1 MSDSVVK
8 IMRWWSLKKE
18 LFVYFFITSTA
29 ILIFLGAVFYYV
41 MHKTIY
47 DRVQN
52 DQKLFLENQL
62 QLADANLSLLENLII
77 RVSTDE
83 DLHILMQE
91 AQEEEN
97 QQSEISGRFF
107 AKLDNYLQPI
117 EKYVSVL
124 HIEGNNGLKIRKGF
138 ESYLIDR
145 KDYENTEW
153 FKTSL
158 KTSGAIC
165 WWKMQKNYTR
175 VPHVWVAAPT
185 EYIVPIYKKI
195 CRSGDREVL
204 GDMVV
209 FVSPSL
215 FFGEEYQHTQDSNT
229 QIYLVDENGQI
240 VYSDDR
246 DCIDGEGENAVNLC
260 DIVDFPVHTSDAKQT
275 RTEIVDGKLIVYRQS
290 GVTELSLVRVIELEK
305 VVREASHF
313 LYMAGGLAVVF
324 IVLSFALSLV
334 FSSSFTRP
342 IEEVIEKI
350 QYIAEG
356 NFDYPHDIGP
366 GGKKFELLYQ
376 NLYKMESDI
385 KKMIAENSRREKEK
399 RQLELSMLQMQIN
412 PHFLYNTLNS
422 IKWMAVFQ
430 RAKGIETMVN
440 SLGIVL
446 QASYSKTDEFVT
458 LREEL
463 DILGHYLNIQKIRY
477 QGKIQMNL
485 ICENQQLL
493 SCYVPRFILQPV
505 VENAVFHGIAPKDG
519 EGEIK
524 IAIEEEKENL
534 LISVEDNGV
543 GMEAEVLEKVLKR
556 TEGKKQ
562 GHIGLGNVH
571 SRIRL
576 IYGEKYGAQ
585 VESQKG
591 KYTKVSIVMPKQSKG
606 EGQQDESVSG
616 G

>member
-1 MSDSVVK
+1 
-8 IMRWWSLKKE
+8 MRWWSLKKE
-18 LFVYFFITSTA
+18 LFAYFFITSTV
-29 ILIFLGAVFYYV
+29 ILLFLGIVFYFV

-62 QLADANLSLLENLII
+62 QLVDSNLTLLENLII
-77 RVSTDE
+77 QVSTDE
-83 DLHILMQE
+83 DLHTLMQE
-91 AQEEEN
+91 NQEPQNKLNEV
-97 QQSEISGRFF
+97 SERFY

-145 KDYENTEW
+145 NDYENTEW
-153 FKTSL
+153 FKNSME
-158 KTSGAIC
+158 TSGAVC
-165 WWKMQKNYTR
+165 WWKMQENYTR
-175 VPHVWVAAPT
+175 VPHVWIAAPT

-195 CRSGDREVL
+195 CRSGDLEIL

-215 FFGEEYQHTQDSNT
+215 FFGEEYQYTLDPNT

-240 VYSDDR
+240 VYSDDQ
-246 DCIDGEGENAVNLC
+246 DCINGTAENAVNIC
-260 DIVDFPVHTSDAKQT
+260 DLVDFPIHMSDAKQT
-275 RTEIVDGKLIVYRQS
+275 RTEMADGKLIVYRKS
-290 GVTELSLVRVIELEK
+290 DITELSLVRVIELEK

-313 LYMAGGLAVVF
+313 LYMVGALAVVL
-324 IVLSFALSLV
+324 IVLSFALSLI

-342 IEEVIEKI
+342 IEEVIKKI

-356 NFDYPHDIGP
+356 NFDYRHDIGP

-376 NLYKMESDI
+376 NLYKMENDI
-385 KKMIAENSRREKEK
+385 KKMIEENRRKEKEK
-399 RQLELSMLQMQIN
+399 RRLELSMLQMQIN
-412 PHFLYNTLNS
+412 PHFLYNTLSS

-430 RAKGIETMVN
+430 RAKGIESMVN

-446 QASYSKTDEFVT
+446 QASYSKMDEFVT
-458 LREEL
+458 LDEEL

-485 ICENQQLL
+485 ICKNQQLL

-524 IAIEEEKENL
+524 IIIAEEPGNL
-534 LISVEDNGV
+534 KITVEDNGV
-543 GMEAEVLEKVLKR
+543 GMDETVLENVLKR
-556 TEGKKQ
+556 SKGERQ
-562 GHIGLGNVH
+562 GHIGLANVH

-576 IYGEKYGAQ
+576 IYGSEYGVH
-585 VESQKG
+585 VESLKG
-591 KYTKVSIVMPKQSKG
+591 KYTKVRIIMPKQSKG
-606 EGQQDESVSG
+606 DCLRDESVGSG
-616 G
+616 

>member
-1 MSDSVVK
+1 
-8 IMRWWSLKKE
+8 MRWWSLKKE
-18 LFVYFFITSTA
+18 LFAYFFITSTV
-29 ILIFLGAVFYYV
+29 ILLFLGIVFYFV

-62 QLADANLSLLENLII
+62 QLVDSNLTLLENLIMQG
-77 RVSTDE
+77 STDE
-83 DLHILMQE
+83 DLHTLMQE
-91 AQEEEN
+91 NQEPQNKLNEV
-97 QQSEISGRFF
+97 SERFY

-145 KDYENTEW
+145 NDYENTEW
-153 FKTSL
+153 FKNSME
-158 KTSGAIC
+158 TSGAVC
-165 WWKMQKNYTR
+165 WWKMQENYTR
-175 VPHVWVAAPT
+175 VPHVWIAAPT

-195 CRSGDREVL
+195 CRSGDLEIL

-215 FFGEEYQHTQDSNT
+215 FFGEEYQYTLDPNT

-240 VYSDDR
+240 VYSDDQ
-246 DCIDGEGENAVNLC
+246 DCINGTAENAVNIC
-260 DIVDFPVHTSDAKQT
+260 DLVDFPIHMSDAKQT
-275 RTEIVDGKLIVYRQS
+275 RTEMADGKLIVYRQS
-290 GVTELSLVRVIELEK
+290 DITELSLVRVIELEK

-313 LYMAGGLAVVF
+313 LYMVGALAVVL
-324 IVLSFALSLV
+324 IVLSFALSLI

-342 IEEVIEKI
+342 IEEVIKKI

-356 NFDYPHDIGP
+356 NFDYRHDIGP

-376 NLYKMESDI
+376 NLYKMENDI
-385 KKMIAENSRREKEK
+385 KKMIEENRRKEKEK
-399 RQLELSMLQMQIN
+399 RRLELSMLQMQIN
-412 PHFLYNTLNS
+412 PHFLYNTLSS

-430 RAKGIETMVN
+430 RAKGIESMVN

-446 QASYSKTDEFVT
+446 QASYSKMDEFVT
-458 LREEL
+458 LDEEL

-485 ICENQQLL
+485 ICKNQQLL

-524 IAIEEEKENL
+524 IIIAEEPGNL
-534 LISVEDNGV
+534 KITVEDNGV
-543 GMEAEVLEKVLKR
+543 GMDETVLENVLKR
-556 TEGKKQ
+556 SKGERQ
-562 GHIGLGNVH
+562 GHIGLANVH

-576 IYGEKYGAQ
+576 IYGSEYGVH
-585 VESQKG
+585 VESLKG
-591 KYTKVSIVMPKQSKG
+591 KYTKVRIIMPKQSKG
-606 EGQQDESVSG
+606 DCLRDESVGSG
-616 G
+616 

>member
-1 MSDSVVK
+1 
-8 IMRWWSLKKE
+8 MRWWSLKKE
-18 LFVYFFITSTA
+18 LFAYFFITSTV
-29 ILIFLGAVFYYV
+29 ILLFLGIVFYFV

-62 QLADANLSLLENLII
+62 QLVDSNLTLLENLII
-77 RVSTDE
+77 QVSTDE
-83 DLHILMQE
+83 DLHTLMQE
-91 AQEEEN
+91 NQEPQNKLNEV
-97 QQSEISGRFF
+97 SERFY

-145 KDYENTEW
+145 NDYENTEW
-153 FKTSL
+153 FKNSME
-158 KTSGAIC
+158 TSGAVC
-165 WWKMQKNYTR
+165 WWKMQENYTR
-175 VPHVWVAAPT
+175 VPHVWIAAPT

-195 CRSGDREVL
+195 CRSGDLEIL

-215 FFGEEYQHTQDSNT
+215 FFGEEYQYTLDPNT

-240 VYSDDR
+240 VYSDDQ
-246 DCIDGEGENAVNLC
+246 DCINGTAENAVNIC
-260 DIVDFPVHTSDAKQT
+260 DLVDFPIHMSDAKQT
-275 RTEIVDGKLIVYRQS
+275 RTEMADGKLIVYRQS
-290 GVTELSLVRVIELEK
+290 DITELSLVRVIELEK

-313 LYMAGGLAVVF
+313 LYMVGALAVVL
-324 IVLSFALSLV
+324 IVLSFALSLI

-342 IEEVIEKI
+342 IEEVIKKI

-356 NFDYPHDIGP
+356 NFDYRHDIGP

-376 NLYKMESDI
+376 NLYKMENDI
-385 KKMIAENSRREKEK
+385 KKMIGENRRKEKEK
-399 RQLELSMLQMQIN
+399 RRLELSMLQMQIN
-412 PHFLYNTLNS
+412 PHFLYNTLSS

-430 RAKGIETMVN
+430 RAKGIESMVN

-446 QASYSKTDEFVT
+446 QASYSKMDEFVT
-458 LREEL
+458 LDEEL

-485 ICENQQLL
+485 ICKNQQLL

-524 IAIEEEKENL
+524 IIIAEEPGNL
-534 LISVEDNGV
+534 KITVEDNGV
-543 GMEAEVLEKVLKR
+543 GMDETVLENVLKR
-556 TEGKKQ
+556 SKGERQ
-562 GHIGLGNVH
+562 GHIGLANVH

-576 IYGEKYGAQ
+576 IYGSEYGVH
-585 VESQKG
+585 VESLKG
-591 KYTKVSIVMPKQSKG
+591 KYTKVRIIMPKHSKG
-606 EGQQDESVSG
+606 ECLRDESVGSG
-616 G
+616 

>member
-1 MSDSVVK
+1 
-8 IMRWWSLKKE
+8 MRWWSLKKE
-18 LFVYFFITSTA
+18 LFAYFFITSTV
-29 ILIFLGAVFYYV
+29 ILLFLGIVFYFV

-62 QLADANLSLLENLII
+62 QLVDSNLTLLENLII
-77 RVSTDE
+77 QVSTDE
-83 DLHILMQE
+83 DLHTLMQE
-91 AQEEEN
+91 NQEPQNKLNEV
-97 QQSEISGRFF
+97 SERFY

-145 KDYENTEW
+145 NDYENTEW
-153 FKTSL
+153 FKNSME
-158 KTSGAIC
+158 TSGAVC
-165 WWKMQKNYTR
+165 WWKMQENYTR
-175 VPHVWVAAPT
+175 VPHVWIAAPT

-195 CRSGDREVL
+195 CRSGDLEIL

-209 FVSPSL
+209 FISPSL
-215 FFGEEYQHTQDSNT
+215 FFGEEYQYTLDPNT

-240 VYSDDR
+240 VYSDDQ
-246 DCIDGEGENAVNLC
+246 DCINGTAENAVNIC
-260 DIVDFPVHTSDAKQT
+260 DLVDFPIHMSDAKQT
-275 RTEIVDGKLIVYRQS
+275 RTEMADGKLIVYRKS
-290 GVTELSLVRVIELEK
+290 DITELSLVRVIELEK

-313 LYMAGGLAVVF
+313 LYMVGALAVVL
-324 IVLSFALSLV
+324 IVLSFALSLI

-342 IEEVIEKI
+342 IEEVIKKI

-356 NFDYPHDIGP
+356 NFDYRHDIGP

-376 NLYKMESDI
+376 NLYKMENDI
-385 KKMIAENSRREKEK
+385 KKMIEENRRKEKEK
-399 RQLELSMLQMQIN
+399 RRLELSMLQMQIN
-412 PHFLYNTLNS
+412 PHFLYNTLSS

-430 RAKGIETMVN
+430 RAKGIESMVN

-446 QASYSKTDEFVT
+446 QASYSKMDEFVT
-458 LREEL
+458 LDEEL

-485 ICENQQLL
+485 ICKNQQLL

-524 IAIEEEKENL
+524 IIIAEEPGNL
-534 LISVEDNGV
+534 KITVEDNGV
-543 GMEAEVLEKVLKR
+543 GMDETVLENVLKR
-556 TEGKKQ
+556 SKGERQ
-562 GHIGLGNVH
+562 GHIGLANVH

-576 IYGEKYGAQ
+576 IYGSEYGVH
-585 VESQKG
+585 VESLKG
-591 KYTKVSIVMPKQSKG
+591 KYTKVRIIMPKQSKG
-606 EGQQDESVSG
+606 DCLRDESVGSG
-616 G
+616 

>member
-1 MSDSVVK
+1 
-8 IMRWWSLKKE
+8 MRWWSLKKE
-18 LFVYFFITSTA
+18 LFAYFFITSTV
-29 ILIFLGAVFYYV
+29 ILLFLGIVFYFV

-62 QLADANLSLLENLII
+62 QLVDSNLTLLENLII
-77 RVSTDE
+77 QVSTDE
-83 DLHILMQE
+83 DLHTLMQE
-91 AQEEEN
+91 NQEPQNKLNEV
-97 QQSEISGRFF
+97 SERFY

-145 KDYENTEW
+145 NDYENTEW
-153 FKTSL
+153 FKNSME
-158 KTSGAIC
+158 TSGAVC
-165 WWKMQKNYTR
+165 WWKMQENYTR
-175 VPHVWVAAPT
+175 VPHVWIAAPT

-195 CRSGDREVL
+195 CRSGDLEIL

-215 FFGEEYQHTQDSNT
+215 FFGEEYQYTLDPNT

-240 VYSDDR
+240 VYSDDQ
-246 DCIDGEGENAVNLC
+246 DCINGTAENAVNIC
-260 DIVDFPVHTSDAKQT
+260 DLVDFPIHMSDAKQT
-275 RTEIVDGKLIVYRQS
+275 RTEMADGKLIVYRQS
-290 GVTELSLVRVIELEK
+290 DITELSLVRVIELAK

-313 LYMAGGLAVVF
+313 LYMVGALAVVL
-324 IVLSFALSLV
+324 IVLSFALSLI

-342 IEEVIEKI
+342 IEEVIKKI

-356 NFDYPHDIGP
+356 NFDYRHDIGP

-376 NLYKMESDI
+376 NLYKMENDI
-385 KKMIAENSRREKEK
+385 KKMIGENRRKEKEK
-399 RQLELSMLQMQIN
+399 RRLELSMLQMQIN
-412 PHFLYNTLNS
+412 PHFLYNTLSS

-430 RAKGIETMVN
+430 RAKGIESMVN

-446 QASYSKTDEFVT
+446 QASYSKMDEFVT
-458 LREEL
+458 LDEEL

-485 ICENQQLL
+485 ICKNQQLL

-524 IAIEEEKENL
+524 IIIAEEPGNL
-534 LISVEDNGV
+534 KITVEDNGV
-543 GMEAEVLEKVLKR
+543 GMDETVLENVLKR
-556 TEGKKQ
+556 SKGERQ
-562 GHIGLGNVH
+562 GHIGLANVH

-576 IYGEKYGAQ
+576 IYGSEYGVH
-585 VESQKG
+585 VESLKG
-591 KYTKVSIVMPKQSKG
+591 KYTKVRIIMPKQSKG
-606 EGQQDESVSG
+606 DCLRDESVGSG
-616 G
+616 

>member
-1 MSDSVVK
+1 
-8 IMRWWSLKKE
+8 MRWWSLKKE
-18 LFVYFFITSTA
+18 LFAYFFITSTV
-29 ILIFLGAVFYYV
+29 ILLFLGIVFYFV

-62 QLADANLSLLENLII
+62 QLVDSNLTLLENLII
-77 RVSTDE
+77 QVSTDE
-83 DLHILMQE
+83 DLHTLMQE
-91 AQEEEN
+91 NQEPQNKLNEV
-97 QQSEISGRFF
+97 SERFY

-124 HIEGNNGLKIRKGF
+124 HIEGNNGLRIRKGF

-145 KDYENTEW
+145 NDYENTEW
-153 FKTSL
+153 FKNSME
-158 KTSGAIC
+158 TSGAVC
-165 WWKMQKNYTR
+165 WWKMQENYTR
-175 VPHVWVAAPT
+175 VPHVWIAAPT

-195 CRSGDREVL
+195 CRSGDLEIL

-215 FFGEEYQHTQDSNT
+215 FFGEEYQYTLDPNT

-240 VYSDDR
+240 VYSDDQ
-246 DCIDGEGENAVNLC
+246 DCINGTAENAVNIC
-260 DIVDFPVHTSDAKQT
+260 DLVDFPIHMSDAKQT
-275 RTEIVDGKLIVYRQS
+275 RTEMADGKLIVYRKS
-290 GVTELSLVRVIELEK
+290 DITELSLVRVIELEK

-313 LYMAGGLAVVF
+313 LYMVGALAVVL
-324 IVLSFALSLV
+324 IVLSFALSLI

-342 IEEVIEKI
+342 IEEVIKKI

-356 NFDYPHDIGP
+356 NFDYRHDIGP

-376 NLYKMESDI
+376 NLYKMENDI
-385 KKMIAENSRREKEK
+385 KKMIEENRRKEKEK
-399 RQLELSMLQMQIN
+399 RRLELSMLQMQIN
-412 PHFLYNTLNS
+412 PHFLYNTLSS

-430 RAKGIETMVN
+430 RAKGIESMVN

-446 QASYSKTDEFVT
+446 QASYSKMDEFVT
-458 LREEL
+458 LDEEL

-485 ICENQQLL
+485 ICKNQQLL

-524 IAIEEEKENL
+524 IIIAEEPGNL
-534 LISVEDNGV
+534 KITVEDNGV
-543 GMEAEVLEKVLKR
+543 GMDETVLENVLKR
-556 TEGKKQ
+556 SKGERQ
-562 GHIGLGNVH
+562 GHIGLANVH

-576 IYGEKYGAQ
+576 IYGSEYGVH
-585 VESQKG
+585 VESLKG
-591 KYTKVSIVMPKQSKG
+591 KYTKVRIIMPKHSKG
-606 EGQQDESVSG
+606 ECLRDESVGSG
-616 G
+616 

>member
-1 MSDSVVK
+1 
-8 IMRWWSLKKE
+8 MRWWSLKKE
-18 LFVYFFITSTA
+18 LFAYFFITSTV
-29 ILIFLGAVFYYV
+29 ILLFLGIVFYFV

-62 QLADANLSLLENLII
+62 QLVDSNLTLLENLII
-77 RVSTDE
+77 QVSTDE
-83 DLHILMQE
+83 DLHTLMQE
-91 AQEEEN
+91 NQEPQNKLNEV
-97 QQSEISGRFF
+97 SERFY

-145 KDYENTEW
+145 NDYENTEW
-153 FKTSL
+153 FKNSME
-158 KTSGAIC
+158 TSGAVC
-165 WWKMQKNYTR
+165 WWKMQENYTR
-175 VPHVWVAAPT
+175 VPHVWIAAPT

-195 CRSGDREVL
+195 CRSGDLEIL

-215 FFGEEYQHTQDSNT
+215 FFGEEYQYTLDPNT

-240 VYSDDR
+240 VYSDDQ
-246 DCIDGEGENAVNLC
+246 DCINGTAENAVNIC
-260 DIVDFPVHTSDAKQT
+260 DLVDFPIHMSDAKQT
-275 RTEIVDGKLIVYRQS
+275 RTEMADGKLIVYRQS
-290 GVTELSLVRVIELEK
+290 DITELSLVRVIELEK

-313 LYMAGGLAVVF
+313 LYMVGALAVVL
-324 IVLSFALSLV
+324 IVLSFALSLI

-342 IEEVIEKI
+342 IEEVIKKI

-356 NFDYPHDIGP
+356 NFDYRHDIGP

-376 NLYKMESDI
+376 NLYKMENDI
-385 KKMIAENSRREKEK
+385 KKMIEENRRKEKEK
-399 RQLELSMLQMQIN
+399 RRLELSMLQMQIN
-412 PHFLYNTLNS
+412 PHFLYNTLSS

-430 RAKGIETMVN
+430 RAKGIESMVN

-446 QASYSKTDEFVT
+446 QASYSKMDEFVT
-458 LREEL
+458 LDEEL

-485 ICENQQLL
+485 ICKNQQLL

-524 IAIEEEKENL
+524 IIIAEEPGNL
-534 LISVEDNGV
+534 KITVEDNGV
-543 GMEAEVLEKVLKR
+543 GMDEAVLENVLKR
-556 TEGKKQ
+556 SKGERQ
-562 GHIGLGNVH
+562 GHIGLANVH

-576 IYGEKYGAQ
+576 IYGSEYGVH
-585 VESQKG
+585 VESLKG
-591 KYTKVSIVMPKQSKG
+591 KYTKVRIIMPKQSKG
-606 EGQQDESVSG
+606 DCLRDESVGSG
-616 G
+616 

>member
-1 MSDSVVK
+1 
-8 IMRWWSLKKE
+8 
-18 LFVYFFITSTA
+18 
-29 ILIFLGAVFYYV
+29 

-62 QLADANLSLLENLII
+62 QLVDSNLTLLENLII
-77 RVSTDE
+77 QVSTDE
-83 DLHILMQE
+83 DLHTLMQE
-91 AQEEEN
+91 NQEPQNKLNEV
-97 QQSEISGRFF
+97 SERFY

-145 KDYENTEW
+145 NDYENTEW
-153 FKTSL
+153 FKNSME
-158 KTSGAIC
+158 TSGAVC
-165 WWKMQKNYTR
+165 WWKMQENYTR
-175 VPHVWVAAPT
+175 VPHVWIAAPT

-195 CRSGDREVL
+195 CRSGDLEIL

-215 FFGEEYQHTQDSNT
+215 FFGEEYQYTLDPNT

-240 VYSDDR
+240 VYSDDQ
-246 DCIDGEGENAVNLC
+246 DCINGTAENAVNIC
-260 DIVDFPVHTSDAKQT
+260 DLVDFPIHMSDAKQT
-275 RTEIVDGKLIVYRQS
+275 RTEMADGKLIVYRQS
-290 GVTELSLVRVIELEK
+290 DITELSLVRVIELEK

-313 LYMAGGLAVVF
+313 LYMVGALAVVL
-324 IVLSFALSLV
+324 IVLSFALSLI

-342 IEEVIEKI
+342 IEEVIKKI

-356 NFDYPHDIGP
+356 NFDYRHDIGP

-376 NLYKMESDI
+376 NLYKMENDI
-385 KKMIAENSRREKEK
+385 KKMIEENRRKEKEK
-399 RQLELSMLQMQIN
+399 RRLELSMLQMQIN
-412 PHFLYNTLNS
+412 PHFLYNTLSS

-430 RAKGIETMVN
+430 RAKGIESMVN

-446 QASYSKTDEFVT
+446 QASYSKMDEFVT
-458 LREEL
+458 LDEEL

-485 ICENQQLL
+485 ICKNQQLL

-524 IAIEEEKENL
+524 IIIAEEPGNL
-534 LISVEDNGV
+534 KITVEDNGV
-543 GMEAEVLEKVLKR
+543 GMDETVLENVLKR
-556 TEGKKQ
+556 SKGERQ
-562 GHIGLGNVH
+562 GHIGFANVH
-571 SRIRL
+571 SRIQL
-576 IYGEKYGAQ
+576 IYGSEYGVH
-585 VESQKG
+585 VESLKG
-591 KYTKVSIVMPKQSKG
+591 KYTKVRIIMPKQSKG
-606 EGQQDESVSG
+606 DCLRDESVGSG
-616 G
+616 

>member
-1 MSDSVVK
+1 
-8 IMRWWSLKKE
+8 MRWWSLKKE
-18 LFVYFFITSTA
+18 LFAYFFITSTV
-29 ILIFLGAVFYYV
+29 ILLFLGIVFYFV

-62 QLADANLSLLENLII
+62 QLVDSNLTLLENLII
-77 RVSTDE
+77 QVSTDE
-83 DLHILMQE
+83 DLHTLMQE
-91 AQEEEN
+91 NQEPQNKLNEV
-97 QQSEISGRFF
+97 SERFY

-124 HIEGNNGLKIRKGF
+124 HIEGNNELKIRKEI

-145 KDYENTEW
+145 NDYENTEW
-153 FKTSL
+153 FKNSME
-158 KTSGAIC
+158 TSGAVC
-165 WWKMQKNYTR
+165 WWKMQENYTR
-175 VPHVWVAAPT
+175 VPHVWIAAPT

-195 CRSGDREVL
+195 CRSGDLEIL

-215 FFGEEYQHTQDSNT
+215 FFGEEYQYTLDPNT

-240 VYSDDR
+240 VYSDDQ
-246 DCIDGEGENAVNLC
+246 DCINGTAENAVNIC
-260 DIVDFPVHTSDAKQT
+260 DLVDFPIHMSDAKQT
-275 RTEIVDGKLIVYRQS
+275 RTEMADGKLIVYRQS
-290 GVTELSLVRVIELEK
+290 DITELSLVRVIELEK

-313 LYMAGGLAVVF
+313 LYMVGALAVVL
-324 IVLSFALSLV
+324 IVLSFALSLI

-342 IEEVIEKI
+342 IEEVIKKI

-356 NFDYPHDIGP
+356 NFDYRHDIGP

-376 NLYKMESDI
+376 NLYKMENDI
-385 KKMIAENSRREKEK
+385 KKMIEENRRKEKEK
-399 RQLELSMLQMQIN
+399 RRLELSMLQMQIN
-412 PHFLYNTLNS
+412 PHFLYNTLSS

-430 RAKGIETMVN
+430 RAKGIESMVN

-446 QASYSKTDEFVT
+446 QASYSKMDEFVT
-458 LREEL
+458 LDEEL

-485 ICENQQLL
+485 ICKNQQLL

-524 IAIEEEKENL
+524 IIIAEEPGNL
-534 LISVEDNGV
+534 KITVEDNGV
-543 GMEAEVLEKVLKR
+543 GMDETVLENVLKR
-556 TEGKKQ
+556 SKGERQ
-562 GHIGLGNVH
+562 GHIGFANVH
-571 SRIRL
+571 SRIQL
-576 IYGEKYGAQ
+576 IYGSEYGVH
-585 VESQKG
+585 VESLKG
-591 KYTKVSIVMPKQSKG
+591 KYTKVRIIMPKQSKG
-606 EGQQDESVSG
+606 DCLRDESVGSG
-616 G
+616 

>member
-1 MSDSVVK
+1 
-8 IMRWWSLKKE
+8 MRWWSLKKE
-18 LFVYFFITSTA
+18 LFAYFFITSTV
-29 ILIFLGAVFYYV
+29 ILLFLGIVFYFV

-62 QLADANLSLLENLII
+62 QLVDSNLTLLENLII
-77 RVSTDE
+77 QVSTDE
-83 DLHILMQE
+83 DLHTLMQE
-91 AQEEEN
+91 NQEPQNKLNEV
-97 QQSEISGRFF
+97 SERFY

-145 KDYENTEW
+145 NDYENTEW
-153 FKTSL
+153 FKNSME
-158 KTSGAIC
+158 TSGAVC
-165 WWKMQKNYTR
+165 WWKMQENYTR
-175 VPHVWVAAPT
+175 VPHVWIAAPT

-195 CRSGDREVL
+195 CRSGDLEIL

-215 FFGEEYQHTQDSNT
+215 FFGEEYQYTLDPNT

-240 VYSDDR
+240 IYSDDQ
-246 DCIDGEGENAVNLC
+246 DCINGTAENAVNIC
-260 DIVDFPVHTSDAKQT
+260 DLVDFPIHMSDAKQT
-275 RTEIVDGKLIVYRQS
+275 RTEMADGKLIVYRQS
-290 GVTELSLVRVIELEK
+290 DITELSLVRVIELEK

-313 LYMAGGLAVVF
+313 LYMVGALAVVL
-324 IVLSFALSLV
+324 IVLSFALSLI

-342 IEEVIEKI
+342 IEEVIKKI

-356 NFDYPHDIGP
+356 NFDYRHDIGP

-376 NLYKMESDI
+376 NLYKMENDI
-385 KKMIAENSRREKEK
+385 KKMIEENRRKEKEK
-399 RQLELSMLQMQIN
+399 RCLELSMLQMQIN
-412 PHFLYNTLNS
+412 PHFLYNTLSS

-430 RAKGIETMVN
+430 RAKGIESMVN

-446 QASYSKTDEFVT
+446 QASYSKMDEFVT
-458 LREEL
+458 LDEEL

-485 ICENQQLL
+485 ICKNQQLL

-524 IAIEEEKENL
+524 IIIAEEPGNL
-534 LISVEDNGV
+534 KITVEDNGV
-543 GMEAEVLEKVLKR
+543 GMDETVLENVLKR
-556 TEGKKQ
+556 SKGERQ
-562 GHIGLGNVH
+562 GHIGLANVH

-576 IYGEKYGAQ
+576 IYGSEYGVH
-585 VESQKG
+585 VESLKG
-591 KYTKVSIVMPKQSKG
+591 KYTKVRIIMPKHSKG
-606 EGQQDESVSG
+606 ECLRDESVGSG
-616 G
+616 

>member
-1 MSDSVVK
+1 
-8 IMRWWSLKKE
+8 MRWWSLKKE
-18 LFVYFFITSTA
+18 LFAYFFITSTV
-29 ILIFLGAVFYYV
+29 ILLFLGIVFYFV

-62 QLADANLSLLENLII
+62 QLVDSNLTLLENLII
-77 RVSTDE
+77 QVSTDE
-83 DLHILMQE
+83 DLHTLMQE
-91 AQEEEN
+91 NQEPQNKLNEV
-97 QQSEISGRFF
+97 SERFY

-145 KDYENTEW
+145 NDYENTEW
-153 FKTSL
+153 FKNSME
-158 KTSGAIC
+158 TSGAVC
-165 WWKMQKNYTR
+165 WWKMQENYTR
-175 VPHVWVAAPT
+175 VPHVWIAAPT

-195 CRSGDREVL
+195 CRSGDLEIL

-215 FFGEEYQHTQDSNT
+215 FFGEEYQYTLDPNT

-240 VYSDDR
+240 VYSDDQ
-246 DCIDGEGENAVNLC
+246 DCINGTAENAVNIC
-260 DIVDFPVHTSDAKQT
+260 DLVDFPIHMSDAKQT
-275 RTEIVDGKLIVYRQS
+275 RTERADGKLIVYRQS
-290 GVTELSLVRVIELEK
+290 DITELSLVRVIELEK

-313 LYMAGGLAVVF
+313 LYMVGALAVVL
-324 IVLSFALSLV
+324 IVLSFALSLI

-342 IEEVIEKI
+342 IEEVIKKI

-356 NFDYPHDIGP
+356 NFDYRHDIGP

-376 NLYKMESDI
+376 NLYKMENDI
-385 KKMIAENSRREKEK
+385 KKMIEENRRKEKEK
-399 RQLELSMLQMQIN
+399 RRLELSMLQMQIN
-412 PHFLYNTLNS
+412 PHFLYNTLSS

-430 RAKGIETMVN
+430 RAKGIESMVN

-446 QASYSKTDEFVT
+446 QASYSKMDEFVT
-458 LREEL
+458 LDEEL

-485 ICENQQLL
+485 ICKNQQLL

-524 IAIEEEKENL
+524 IIIAEEPGNL
-534 LISVEDNGV
+534 KITVEDNGV
-543 GMEAEVLEKVLKR
+543 GMDETVLENVLKR
-556 TEGKKQ
+556 SKGERQ
-562 GHIGLGNVH
+562 GHIGFANVH
-571 SRIRL
+571 SRIQL
-576 IYGEKYGAQ
+576 IYGSEYGVH
-585 VESQKG
+585 VESLKG
-591 KYTKVSIVMPKQSKG
+591 KYTKVRIIMPKQSKG
-606 EGQQDESVSG
+606 DCLRDESVGSG
-616 G
+616 

>member
-1 MSDSVVK
+1 
-8 IMRWWSLKKE
+8 MRWWSLKKE
-18 LFVYFFITSTA
+18 LFAYFFITSTV
-29 ILIFLGAVFYYV
+29 ILLFLGIVFYFV

-62 QLADANLSLLENLII
+62 QLVDSNLTLLENLII
-77 RVSTDE
+77 QVSTDE
-83 DLHILMQE
+83 DLHTLMQE
-91 AQEEEN
+91 NQEPQNKLNEV
-97 QQSEISGRFF
+97 SERFY

-145 KDYENTEW
+145 NDYENTEW
-153 FKTSL
+153 FKNSME
-158 KTSGAIC
+158 TSGAVC
-165 WWKMQKNYTR
+165 WWKMQENYTR
-175 VPHVWVAAPT
+175 VPHVWIAAPT

-195 CRSGDREVL
+195 CRSGDLEIL

-215 FFGEEYQHTQDSNT
+215 FFGEEYQYTLDPNT

-240 VYSDDR
+240 VYSDDQ
-246 DCIDGEGENAVNLC
+246 DCINGTAENAVNIC
-260 DIVDFPVHTSDAKQT
+260 DLVDFPIHMSDAKQT
-275 RTEIVDGKLIVYRQS
+275 RTEMADGKLIVYRQS
-290 GVTELSLVRVIELEK
+290 DITELSLVRVIELEK

-313 LYMAGGLAVVF
+313 LYMVGALAVVL
-324 IVLSFALSLV
+324 IVLSFALSLI

-342 IEEVIEKI
+342 IEEVIKKI

-356 NFDYPHDIGP
+356 NFDYRHDIGP

-376 NLYKMESDI
+376 NLYKMENDI
-385 KKMIAENSRREKEK
+385 KKMIGENRRKEKEK
-399 RQLELSMLQMQIN
+399 RRLELSMLQMQIN
-412 PHFLYNTLNS
+412 PHFLYNTLSS

-430 RAKGIETMVN
+430 RAKGIESMVN

-446 QASYSKTDEFVT
+446 QASYSKMDEFVT
-458 LREEL
+458 LDEEL

-485 ICENQQLL
+485 ICKNQQLL

-524 IAIEEEKENL
+524 IIIAEEPGNL
-534 LISVEDNGV
+534 KITVEDNGV
-543 GMEAEVLEKVLKR
+543 GMDETVLENVLKR
-556 TEGKKQ
+556 SKGERQ
-562 GHIGLGNVH
+562 GHIGLANVH

-576 IYGEKYGAQ
+576 IYGSEYGVH
-585 VESQKG
+585 VESLKG
-591 KYTKVSIVMPKQSKG
+591 KYTKVRIIMPKQSKG
-606 EGQQDESVSG
+606 DCLRDESVGSG
-616 G
+616 

>member
-1 MSDSVVK
+1 
-8 IMRWWSLKKE
+8 MRWWSLKKE
-18 LFVYFFITSTA
+18 LFAYFFITSTV
-29 ILIFLGAVFYYV
+29 ILLLLGIVFYFV

-62 QLADANLSLLENLII
+62 QLVDSNLTLLENLII
-77 RVSTDE
+77 QVSTDE
-83 DLHILMQE
+83 DLHTLMQE
-91 AQEEEN
+91 NQEPQNKLNEV
-97 QQSEISGRFF
+97 SERFY

-145 KDYENTEW
+145 NDYENTEW
-153 FKTSL
+153 FKNSME
-158 KTSGAIC
+158 TSGAVC
-165 WWKMQKNYTR
+165 WWKMQENYTR
-175 VPHVWVAAPT
+175 VPHVWIAAPT

-195 CRSGDREVL
+195 CRSGDLEIL

-215 FFGEEYQHTQDSNT
+215 FFGEEYQYTLDPNT

-240 VYSDDR
+240 VYSDDQ
-246 DCIDGEGENAVNLC
+246 DCINGTAENAVNIC
-260 DIVDFPVHTSDAKQT
+260 DLVDFPIHMSDAKQT
-275 RTEIVDGKLIVYRQS
+275 RTEMADGKLIVYRQS
-290 GVTELSLVRVIELEK
+290 DITELSLVRVIELEK

-313 LYMAGGLAVVF
+313 LYMVGALAVVL
-324 IVLSFALSLV
+324 IVLSFALSLI

-342 IEEVIEKI
+342 IEGVIKKI

-356 NFDYPHDIGP
+356 NFDYRHDIGP

-376 NLYKMESDI
+376 NLYKMENDI
-385 KKMIAENSRREKEK
+385 KKMIGENRRKEKEK
-399 RQLELSMLQMQIN
+399 RRLELSMLQMQIN
-412 PHFLYNTLNS
+412 PHFLYNTLSS

-430 RAKGIETMVN
+430 RAKGIESMVN

-446 QASYSKTDEFVT
+446 QASYSKMDEFVT
-458 LREEL
+458 LDEEL

-485 ICENQQLL
+485 ICKNQQLL

-524 IAIEEEKENL
+524 IIIAEEPGNL
-534 LISVEDNGV
+534 KITVEDNGV
-543 GMEAEVLEKVLKR
+543 GMDETVLENVLKR
-556 TEGKKQ
+556 SKGERQ
-562 GHIGLGNVH
+562 GHIGLANVH

-576 IYGEKYGAQ
+576 IYGSEYGVH
-585 VESQKG
+585 VESLKG
-591 KYTKVSIVMPKQSKG
+591 KYTKVRIIMPKQSKG
-606 EGQQDESVSG
+606 DCLRDESVGSG
-616 G
+616 

>member
-1 MSDSVVK
+1 
-8 IMRWWSLKKE
+8 MRWWSLKKE
-18 LFVYFFITSTA
+18 LFAYFFITSTV
-29 ILIFLGAVFYYV
+29 ILLFLGIVFYFV

-62 QLADANLSLLENLII
+62 QLVDSNLTLLENLII
-77 RVSTDE
+77 QVSTDE
-83 DLHILMQE
+83 DLHTLMQE
-91 AQEEEN
+91 NQEPQNKLNEV
-97 QQSEISGRFF
+97 SERFY

-124 HIEGNNGLKIRKGF
+124 HIEGNNGLRIRKGF

-145 KDYENTEW
+145 NDYENTEW
-153 FKTSL
+153 FKNSME
-158 KTSGAIC
+158 TSGAVC
-165 WWKMQKNYTR
+165 WWKMQENYTR
-175 VPHVWVAAPT
+175 VPHVWIAAPT

-195 CRSGDREVL
+195 CRSGDLEIL

-215 FFGEEYQHTQDSNT
+215 FFGEEYQYTLDPNT

-240 VYSDDR
+240 VYSDDQ
-246 DCIDGEGENAVNLC
+246 DCINGTAENAVNIC
-260 DIVDFPVHTSDAKQT
+260 DLVDFPIHMSDAKQT
-275 RTEIVDGKLIVYRQS
+275 RTEMADGKLIVYRQS
-290 GVTELSLVRVIELEK
+290 DITELSLVRVIELEK

-313 LYMAGGLAVVF
+313 LYMVGALAVVL
-324 IVLSFALSLV
+324 IVLSFALSLI

-342 IEEVIEKI
+342 IEEVIKKI

-356 NFDYPHDIGP
+356 NFDYRHDIGP
-366 GGKKFELLYQ
+366 EGKKFELLYQ
-376 NLYKMESDI
+376 NLYKMENDI
-385 KKMIAENSRREKEK
+385 KKMIEENRRKEKEK
-399 RQLELSMLQMQIN
+399 RRLELSMLQMQIN
-412 PHFLYNTLNS
+412 PHFLYNTLSS

-430 RAKGIETMVN
+430 RAKGIESMVN

-446 QASYSKTDEFVT
+446 QASYSKMDEFVT
-458 LREEL
+458 LDEEL

-485 ICENQQLL
+485 ICKNQQLL

-524 IAIEEEKENL
+524 IIIAEEPGNL
-534 LISVEDNGV
+534 KITVEDNGV
-543 GMEAEVLEKVLKR
+543 GMDETVLENVLKR
-556 TEGKKQ
+556 SKGERQ
-562 GHIGLGNVH
+562 GHIGLANVH

-576 IYGEKYGAQ
+576 IYGSEYGVH
-585 VESQKG
+585 VESLKG
-591 KYTKVSIVMPKQSKG
+591 KYTKVRIIMPKQSKG
-606 EGQQDESVSG
+606 DCLRDESVGSG
-616 G
+616 

>member
-1 MSDSVVK
+1 
-8 IMRWWSLKKE
+8 MRWWSLKKE
-18 LFVYFFITSTA
+18 LFAYFFITSTV
-29 ILIFLGAVFYYV
+29 ILLFLGIVFYFV

-47 DRVQN
+47 ERVQN

-62 QLADANLSLLENLII
+62 QLVDSNLTLLENLII
-77 RVSTDE
+77 QVSTDE
-83 DLHILMQE
+83 DLHTLMQE
-91 AQEEEN
+91 NQEPQNKLNEV
-97 QQSEISGRFF
+97 SERFY

-124 HIEGNNGLKIRKGF
+124 HIEGNNGLRIRKGF

-145 KDYENTEW
+145 NDYENTEW
-153 FKTSL
+153 FKNSME
-158 KTSGAIC
+158 TSGAVC
-165 WWKMQKNYTR
+165 WWKMQENYTR
-175 VPHVWVAAPT
+175 VPHVWIAAPT

-195 CRSGDREVL
+195 CRSGDLEIL

-215 FFGEEYQHTQDSNT
+215 FFGEEYQYTLDPNT

-240 VYSDDR
+240 VYSDDQ
-246 DCIDGEGENAVNLC
+246 DCINGTAENAVNIC
-260 DIVDFPVHTSDAKQT
+260 DLVDFPIHMSDAKQT
-275 RTEIVDGKLIVYRQS
+275 RTEMADGKLIVYRKS
-290 GVTELSLVRVIELEK
+290 DITELSLVRVIELEK

-313 LYMAGGLAVVF
+313 LYMVGALAVVL
-324 IVLSFALSLV
+324 IVLSFALSLI

-342 IEEVIEKI
+342 IEEVIKKI

-356 NFDYPHDIGP
+356 NFDYRHDIGP

-376 NLYKMESDI
+376 NLYKMENDI
-385 KKMIAENSRREKEK
+385 KKMIEENRRKEKEK
-399 RQLELSMLQMQIN
+399 RRLELSMLQMQIN
-412 PHFLYNTLNS
+412 PHFLYNTLSS

-430 RAKGIETMVN
+430 RAKGIESMVN

-446 QASYSKTDEFVT
+446 QASYSKMDEFVT
-458 LREEL
+458 LDEEL

-485 ICENQQLL
+485 ICKNQQLL

-524 IAIEEEKENL
+524 IIIAEEPGNL
-534 LISVEDNGV
+534 KITVEDNGV
-543 GMEAEVLEKVLKR
+543 GMDETVLENVLKR
-556 TEGKKQ
+556 SKGERQ
-562 GHIGLGNVH
+562 GHIGLANVH

-576 IYGEKYGAQ
+576 IYGSEYGVH
-585 VESQKG
+585 VESLKG
-591 KYTKVSIVMPKQSKG
+591 KYTKVRIIMPKQSKG
-606 EGQQDESVSG
+606 DCLRDESVGSG
-616 G
+616 

>member
-1 MSDSVVK
+1 
-8 IMRWWSLKKE
+8 MRWWSLKKE
-18 LFVYFFITSTA
+18 LFAYFFITSTV
-29 ILIFLGAVFYYV
+29 ILLFLGIVFYFV

-62 QLADANLSLLENLII
+62 QLVDSNLTLLENLII
-77 RVSTDE
+77 QVSTDE
-83 DLHILMQE
+83 DLHTLMQE
-91 AQEEEN
+91 NQEPQNKLNEV
-97 QQSEISGRFF
+97 SERFY

-124 HIEGNNGLKIRKGF
+124 HIEGNNGLRIRKGF

-145 KDYENTEW
+145 NDYENTEW
-153 FKTSL
+153 FKNSME
-158 KTSGAIC
+158 TSGAVC
-165 WWKMQKNYTR
+165 WWKMQENYTR
-175 VPHVWVAAPT
+175 VPHVWIAAPT

-195 CRSGDREVL
+195 CRSGDLEIL

-215 FFGEEYQHTQDSNT
+215 FFGEEYQYTLDPNT

-240 VYSDDR
+240 VYSDDQ
-246 DCIDGEGENAVNLC
+246 DCINGTAENAVNIC
-260 DIVDFPVHTSDAKQT
+260 DLVDFPIHMSDAKQT
-275 RTEIVDGKLIVYRQS
+275 RTEMADGKLIVYRQS
-290 GVTELSLVRVIELEK
+290 DITELSLVRVIELEK

-313 LYMAGGLAVVF
+313 LYMVGALAVVL
-324 IVLSFALSLV
+324 IVLSFALSLI

-342 IEEVIEKI
+342 IEEVIKKI

-356 NFDYPHDIGP
+356 NFDYRHDIGP

-376 NLYKMESDI
+376 NLYKMENDI
-385 KKMIAENSRREKEK
+385 KKMIEENRRKEKEK
-399 RQLELSMLQMQIN
+399 RRLELSMLQMQIN
-412 PHFLYNTLNS
+412 PHFLYNTLSS

-430 RAKGIETMVN
+430 RAKGIESMVN

-446 QASYSKTDEFVT
+446 QASYSKMDEFVT
-458 LREEL
+458 LDEEL

-485 ICENQQLL
+485 ICKNQQLL

-524 IAIEEEKENL
+524 IIIAEEPGNL
-534 LISVEDNGV
+534 KITVEDNGV
-543 GMEAEVLEKVLKR
+543 GMDETVLENVLKR
-556 TEGKKQ
+556 SKGERQ
-562 GHIGLGNVH
+562 GHIGFANVH
-571 SRIRL
+571 SRIQL
-576 IYGEKYGAQ
+576 IYGSEYGVH
-585 VESQKG
+585 VESLKG
-591 KYTKVSIVMPKQSKG
+591 KYTKVRIIMPKQSKG
-606 EGQQDESVSG
+606 DCLRDESVGSG
-616 G
+616 

>member
-1 MSDSVVK
+1 
-8 IMRWWSLKKE
+8 MRWWSLKKE
-18 LFVYFFITSTA
+18 LFAYFFITSTV
-29 ILIFLGAVFYYV
+29 ILLFLGIVFYFV

-47 DRVQN
+47 ERVQN

-62 QLADANLSLLENLII
+62 QLVDSNLTLLENLII
-77 RVSTDE
+77 QVSTDE
-83 DLHILMQE
+83 DLHTLMQE
-91 AQEEEN
+91 NQEPQNKLNEV
-97 QQSEISGRFF
+97 SERFY

-124 HIEGNNGLKIRKGF
+124 HIEGNNGLRIRKGF

-145 KDYENTEW
+145 NDYENTEW
-153 FKTSL
+153 FKNSME
-158 KTSGAIC
+158 TSGAVC
-165 WWKMQKNYTR
+165 WWKMQENYTR
-175 VPHVWVAAPT
+175 VPHVWIAAPT

-195 CRSGDREVL
+195 CRSGDLEIL

-215 FFGEEYQHTQDSNT
+215 FFGEEYQYTLDPNT

-240 VYSDDR
+240 VYSDDQ
-246 DCIDGEGENAVNLC
+246 DCINGTAENAVNIC
-260 DIVDFPVHTSDAKQT
+260 DLVDFPIHMSDAKQT
-275 RTEIVDGKLIVYRQS
+275 RTEMADGKLIVYRKS
-290 GVTELSLVRVIELEK
+290 DITELSLVRVIELEK

-313 LYMAGGLAVVF
+313 LYMVGALAVVL
-324 IVLSFALSLV
+324 IVLSFALSLI

-342 IEEVIEKI
+342 IEEVIKKI

-356 NFDYPHDIGP
+356 NFDYRHNIGP

-376 NLYKMESDI
+376 NLYKMENDI
-385 KKMIAENSRREKEK
+385 KKMIEENRRKEKEK
-399 RQLELSMLQMQIN
+399 RRLELSMLQMQIN
-412 PHFLYNTLNS
+412 PHFLYNTLSS

-430 RAKGIETMVN
+430 RAKGIESMVN

-446 QASYSKTDEFVT
+446 QASYSKMDEFVT
-458 LREEL
+458 LDEEL

-485 ICENQQLL
+485 ICKNQQLL

-524 IAIEEEKENL
+524 IIIAEEPGNL
-534 LISVEDNGV
+534 KITVEDNGV
-543 GMEAEVLEKVLKR
+543 GMDETVLENVLKR
-556 TEGKKQ
+556 SKGERQ
-562 GHIGLGNVH
+562 GHIGLANVH

-576 IYGEKYGAQ
+576 IYGSEYGVH
-585 VESQKG
+585 VESLKG
-591 KYTKVSIVMPKQSKG
+591 KYTKVRIIMPKQSKG
-606 EGQQDESVSG
+606 DCLRDESVGSG
-616 G
+616 

>member
-1 MSDSVVK
+1 
-8 IMRWWSLKKE
+8 MRWWSLKKE
-18 LFVYFFITSTA
+18 LFAYFFITSTV
-29 ILIFLGAVFYYV
+29 ILLFLGIVFYFV

-62 QLADANLSLLENLII
+62 QLVDSNLTLLENLII
-77 RVSTDE
+77 QVSTDE
-83 DLHILMQE
+83 DLHTLMQE
-91 AQEEEN
+91 NQEPQNKLNEV
-97 QQSEISGRFF
+97 SERFY

-124 HIEGNNGLKIRKGF
+124 HIEGNNGLRIRKGF

-145 KDYENTEW
+145 NDYENTEW
-153 FKTSL
+153 FKNSME
-158 KTSGAIC
+158 TSGAVC
-165 WWKMQKNYTR
+165 WWKMQENYTR
-175 VPHVWVAAPT
+175 VPHVWIAAPT

-195 CRSGDREVL
+195 CRSGDLEIL

-215 FFGEEYQHTQDSNT
+215 FFGEEYQYTLDPNT

-240 VYSDDR
+240 VYSDDQ
-246 DCIDGEGENAVNLC
+246 DCINGTAENAVNIC
-260 DIVDFPVHTSDAKQT
+260 DLVDFPIHMSDAKQT
-275 RTEIVDGKLIVYRQS
+275 RTEMADGKLIVYRQS
-290 GVTELSLVRVIELEK
+290 DITELSLVRVIELEK

-313 LYMAGGLAVVF
+313 LYMVGALAVVL
-324 IVLSFALSLV
+324 IVLSFALSLI

-342 IEEVIEKI
+342 IEEVIKKI

-356 NFDYPHDIGP
+356 NFDYRHDIGP

-376 NLYKMESDI
+376 NLYKMENDI
-385 KKMIAENSRREKEK
+385 KKMIEENRRKEKEK
-399 RQLELSMLQMQIN
+399 RRLELSMLQMQIN
-412 PHFLYNTLNS
+412 PHFLYNTLSS

-430 RAKGIETMVN
+430 RAKGIESMVN

-446 QASYSKTDEFVT
+446 QASYSKMDEFVT
-458 LREEL
+458 LDEEL

-485 ICENQQLL
+485 ICKNQQLL

-524 IAIEEEKENL
+524 IIIAEEPGNL
-534 LISVEDNGV
+534 KITVEDNGV
-543 GMEAEVLEKVLKR
+543 GMDETVLENVLKR
-556 TEGKKQ
+556 SKGERQ
-562 GHIGLGNVH
+562 GHIGLANVH

-576 IYGEKYGAQ
+576 IYGSEYGVH
-585 VESQKG
+585 VESLKG
-591 KYTKVSIVMPKQSKG
+591 KYTKVRIIMPKQSKG
-606 EGQQDESVSG
+606 DCLRDESVGSG
-616 G
+616 

>member
-1 MSDSVVK
+1 
-8 IMRWWSLKKE
+8 MRWWSLKKE
-18 LFVYFFITSTA
+18 LFAYFFITSTV
-29 ILIFLGAVFYYV
+29 ILLFLGIVFYFV

-62 QLADANLSLLENLII
+62 QLVDSNLTLLENLII
-77 RVSTDE
+77 QVSTDE
-83 DLHILMQE
+83 DLHTLMQE
-91 AQEEEN
+91 NQEPQNKLNEV
-97 QQSEISGRFF
+97 SERFY

-145 KDYENTEW
+145 NDYENTEW
-153 FKTSL
+153 FKNSME
-158 KTSGAIC
+158 TSGAVC
-165 WWKMQKNYTR
+165 WWKMQENYTR
-175 VPHVWVAAPT
+175 VPHVWIAAPT

-195 CRSGDREVL
+195 CRSGDLEIL

-215 FFGEEYQHTQDSNT
+215 FFGEEYQYTLDPNT

-240 VYSDDR
+240 VYSDDQ
-246 DCIDGEGENAVNLC
+246 DCINGTAENAVNIC
-260 DIVDFPVHTSDAKQT
+260 DLVDFPIHMSDAKQT
-275 RTEIVDGKLIVYRQS
+275 RTEMADGKLIVYRQS
-290 GVTELSLVRVIELEK
+290 DITELSLVRVIELEK

-313 LYMAGGLAVVF
+313 LYMVGALAVVL
-324 IVLSFALSLV
+324 IVLSFALSLI

-342 IEEVIEKI
+342 IEEVIKKI

-356 NFDYPHDIGP
+356 NFDYRHDIGP

-376 NLYKMESDI
+376 NLYKMENDI
-385 KKMIAENSRREKEK
+385 KKMIEENRRKEKEK
-399 RQLELSMLQMQIN
+399 RRLELSMLQMQIN
-412 PHFLYNTLNS
+412 PHFLYNTLSS

-430 RAKGIETMVN
+430 RAKGIESMVN

-446 QASYSKTDEFVT
+446 QASYSKMDEFVT
-458 LREEL
+458 LDEEL

-485 ICENQQLL
+485 ICKNQQLL
-493 SCYVPRFILQPV
+493 SSYVPRFILQPV

-524 IAIEEEKENL
+524 IIIAEEPGNL
-534 LISVEDNGV
+534 KITVEDNGV
-543 GMEAEVLEKVLKR
+543 GMDETVLENVLKR
-556 TEGKKQ
+556 SKGERQ
-562 GHIGLGNVH
+562 GHIGLANVH

-576 IYGEKYGAQ
+576 IYGSEYGVH
-585 VESQKG
+585 VESLKG
-591 KYTKVSIVMPKQSKG
+591 KYTKVRIIMPKQSKG
-606 EGQQDESVSG
+606 DCLRDESVGSG
-616 G
+616 C

>member
-1 MSDSVVK
+1 
-8 IMRWWSLKKE
+8 MRWWSLKKE
-18 LFVYFFITSTA
+18 LFAYFFITSTV
-29 ILIFLGAVFYYV
+29 ILLFLGIVFYFV

-62 QLADANLSLLENLII
+62 QLVDSNLTLLENLII
-77 RVSTDE
+77 QVSTDE
-83 DLHILMQE
+83 DLHTLMQE
-91 AQEEEN
+91 NQEPQNKLNEV
-97 QQSEISGRFF
+97 SERFY

-124 HIEGNNGLKIRKGF
+124 HIEGNNGLRIRKGF

-145 KDYENTEW
+145 NDYENTEW
-153 FKTSL
+153 FKNSME
-158 KTSGAIC
+158 TSGAVC
-165 WWKMQKNYTR
+165 WWKMQENYTR
-175 VPHVWVAAPT
+175 VPHVWIAAPT

-195 CRSGDREVL
+195 CRSGDLEIL

-215 FFGEEYQHTQDSNT
+215 FFGEEYQYTLDPNT

-240 VYSDDR
+240 VYSDDQ
-246 DCIDGEGENAVNLC
+246 DCINGTAENAVNIC
-260 DIVDFPVHTSDAKQT
+260 DLVDFPIHMSDAKQT
-275 RTEIVDGKLIVYRQS
+275 RTEMADGKLIVYRKS
-290 GVTELSLVRVIELEK
+290 DITELSLVRVIELEK

-313 LYMAGGLAVVF
+313 LYMVGALAVVL
-324 IVLSFALSLV
+324 IVLSFALSLI

-342 IEEVIEKI
+342 IEEVIKKI

-356 NFDYPHDIGP
+356 NFDYRHDIGP

-376 NLYKMESDI
+376 NLYKMENDI
-385 KKMIAENSRREKEK
+385 KKMIEENRRKEKEK
-399 RQLELSMLQMQIN
+399 RRLELSMLQMQIN
-412 PHFLYNTLNS
+412 PHFLYNTLSS

-430 RAKGIETMVN
+430 RAKGIESMVN

-446 QASYSKTDEFVT
+446 QASYSKMDEFVT
-458 LREEL
+458 LDEEL

-485 ICENQQLL
+485 ICKNQQLL

-524 IAIEEEKENL
+524 IIIAEEPGNL
-534 LISVEDNGV
+534 KITVEDNGV
-543 GMEAEVLEKVLKR
+543 GMDETVLENVLKR
-556 TEGKKQ
+556 SKGERQ
-562 GHIGLGNVH
+562 GHIGFANVH
-571 SRIRL
+571 SRIQL
-576 IYGEKYGAQ
+576 IYGSEYGVH
-585 VESQKG
+585 VESLKG
-591 KYTKVSIVMPKQSKG
+591 KYTKVRIIMPKQSKG
-606 EGQQDESVSG
+606 DCLRDESVGSG
-616 G
+616 

>member
-1 MSDSVVK
+1 
-8 IMRWWSLKKE
+8 MRWWSLKKE
-18 LFVYFFITSTA
+18 LFAYFFITSTV
-29 ILIFLGAVFYYV
+29 ILLFLGIVFYFV

-47 DRVQN
+47 ERVQN

-62 QLADANLSLLENLII
+62 QLVDSNLTLLENLII
-77 RVSTDE
+77 QVSTDE
-83 DLHILMQE
+83 DLHTLMQE
-91 AQEEEN
+91 NQEPQNKLNEV
-97 QQSEISGRFF
+97 SERFY

-124 HIEGNNGLKIRKGF
+124 HIEGNNGLRIRKGF

-145 KDYENTEW
+145 NDYENTEW
-153 FKTSL
+153 FKNSME
-158 KTSGAIC
+158 TSGAVC
-165 WWKMQKNYTR
+165 WWKMQENYTR
-175 VPHVWVAAPT
+175 VPHVWIAAPT

-195 CRSGDREVL
+195 CRSGDLEIL

-215 FFGEEYQHTQDSNT
+215 FFGEEYQYTLDPNT

-240 VYSDDR
+240 VYSDDQ
-246 DCIDGEGENAVNLC
+246 DCINGTAENAVNIC
-260 DIVDFPVHTSDAKQT
+260 DLVDFPIHMSDAKQT
-275 RTEIVDGKLIVYRQS
+275 RTEMADGKLIVYRKS
-290 GVTELSLVRVIELEK
+290 DITELSLVRVIELEK

-313 LYMAGGLAVVF
+313 LYMVGALAVVL
-324 IVLSFALSLV
+324 IVLSFALSLI

-342 IEEVIEKI
+342 IEEVIKKI

-356 NFDYPHDIGP
+356 NFDYRHDIGP

-376 NLYKMESDI
+376 NLYKMENDI
-385 KKMIAENSRREKEK
+385 KKMIEENRRKEKEK
-399 RQLELSMLQMQIN
+399 RRLELSMLQMQIN
-412 PHFLYNTLNS
+412 PHFLYNTLSS

-430 RAKGIETMVN
+430 RAKGIESMVN

-446 QASYSKTDEFVT
+446 QASYSKMDEFVT
-458 LREEL
+458 LDEEL

-485 ICENQQLL
+485 ICKNQQLL

-524 IAIEEEKENL
+524 IIIAEEPGNL
-534 LISVEDNGV
+534 KITVEDNGV
-543 GMEAEVLEKVLKR
+543 GMDETVLENVLKR
-556 TEGKKQ
+556 SKGERQ
-562 GHIGLGNVH
+562 GHIGLANVH

-576 IYGEKYGAQ
+576 IYGSEYGVH
-585 VESQKG
+585 VESLKG
-591 KYTKVSIVMPKQSKG
+591 KYTKVRIIMPKHSKG
-606 EGQQDESVSG
+606 ECLRDESVGSG
-616 G
+616 